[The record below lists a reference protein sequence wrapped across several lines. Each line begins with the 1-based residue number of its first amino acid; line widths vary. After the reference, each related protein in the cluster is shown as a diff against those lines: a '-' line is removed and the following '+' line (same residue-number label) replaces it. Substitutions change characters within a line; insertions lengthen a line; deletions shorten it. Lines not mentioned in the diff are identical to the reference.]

1 MTLRRR
7 TSLLALLLVPALALG
22 VVACGG
28 DDDGG
33 DGGDEAA
40 ADGGGDGGG
49 CPDAVF
55 DGDLARETDPS
66 NPDHEPVTLSG
77 EEIVSG
83 LAVSAGSSYTVYL
96 ASYELDEADL
106 GTTLV
111 APEGEVL
118 ATMNLPAD
126 GSADATNVFLTIDSG
141 AGAISSGVVTPDV
154 SVDVIEAGEEQLCLT
169 VDINKE
175 FETLEGTFSVP
186 VVAA

>member
-1 MTLRRR
+1 MTLRPR

-33 DGGDEAA
+33 GGDESA

-49 CPDAVF
+49 CPDGVF
-55 DGDLARETDPS
+55 DGELAREADPS

-77 EEIVSG
+77 DEIVSG
-83 LAVSAGSSYTVYL
+83 LAVSSGSSYTVYL

-118 ATMNLPAD
+118 TTMNLPAD

-154 SVDVIEAGEEQLCLT
+154 SVDVIEAGDEQLCLT

-175 FETLEGTFSVP
+175 FETVEGTFSVP
-186 VVAA
+186 VAAA